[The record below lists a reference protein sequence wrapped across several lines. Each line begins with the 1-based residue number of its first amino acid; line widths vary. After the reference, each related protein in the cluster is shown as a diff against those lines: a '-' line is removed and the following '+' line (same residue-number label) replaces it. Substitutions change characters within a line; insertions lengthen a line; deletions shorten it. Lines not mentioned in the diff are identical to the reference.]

1 MPRIWFKENI
11 DLVELNASS
20 KNTMTELLEI
30 QFTEIGDD
38 YLKATMPVTAKTHQP
53 MGILHGGAS
62 AALAET
68 VGSIAGWLAV
78 DIEQKVCVGLEIN
91 CNHIR
96 SKKSG
101 IVTATARPFHIGKT
115 TQVWDIQ
122 IHDEKEKLICIS
134 RLTLAVIN
142 QPK

>member
-1 MPRIWFKENI
+1 MSRIWFKKHIN
-11 DLVELNASS
+11 LAELNASS
-20 KNTMTELLEI
+20 KNTMTEFLEI

-68 VGSIAGWLAV
+68 VGSIAGWLVV
-78 DIEQKVCVGLEIN
+78 DISHKICVGMELN

-101 IVTATARPFHIGKT
+101 IVTATARPWHIGKT

-122 IHDEKEKLICIS
+122 IHDEKEKLVCIS